1 VVAGSRPR
9 PLKAPV
15 RRKTT
20 AKPSAHDQAEVI
32 GFLSD
37 AASYAGVD
45 RVETVQTHGN
55 LVFLAGRE
63 AWKIKRAVKLQY
75 MDFSTLEKRHAACA
89 REAEVNRAFAPELY
103 LGCVP
108 IRRTPAGTLAF
119 GGSGETVEWA
129 VHMRRF
135 EQDALLS
142 TIAKREGIASEMA
155 KALADVVHESH
166 AVATRAQPSSGTA
179 PVRRLLA
186 ALAGTLS
193 GSQVFND
200 QDLRRFSQA
209 AERQL
214 DKAAATLD
222 ERARRGCVRRCHGD
236 VHLANI
242 VMWQGRPVLYDAIEF
257 DEAIATVDT
266 LYDLAFLL
274 MDLDR
279 YGQRPAANL
288 VLNRYLWRSQ
298 ADLDLVGLAALP
310 LFLAL
315 RSAVRA
321 MVTVDRAANESE
333 GARQRDLDRA
343 RAGLATALS
352 YLDPPAPSLVAVG
365 GASGTGKTTLADAL
379 APHLGASPG
388 AVHLRSDLE
397 RKALAGV
404 GELDRLPEAAYTPDA
419 RRRIYDELA
428 RKARLALTAGHS
440 VIVDAVYAGNEERR
454 AIEAMAADF
463 DVPFHGLWLTAD
475 AEKLVARVKERTSDA
490 SDATTETVRT
500 QLSRQHEPLSAAW
513 SVVAAGGEPT
523 ETLGLAASALGLDVT
538 TTRDDQ
544 AT

>member
-1 VVAGSRPR
+1 
-9 PLKAPV
+9 
-15 RRKTT
+15 
-20 AKPSAHDQAEVI
+20 
-32 GFLSD
+32 
-37 AASYAGVD
+37 
-45 RVETVQTHGN
+45 
-55 LVFLAGRE
+55 
-63 AWKIKRAVKLQY
+63 
-75 MDFSTLEKRHAACA
+75 M
-89 REAEVNRAFAPELY
+89 
-103 LGCVP
+103 P
-108 IRRTPAGTLAF
+108 IRRSPDGTLTF

-142 TIAKREGIASEMA
+142 TIAKREGIASETA
-155 KALADVVHESH
+155 KALADVVYELH
-166 AVATRAQPSSGTA
+166 AVAAHAQPSSGTA

-186 ALAGTLS
+186 ALAGALS
-193 GSQVFND
+193 RSQVFND
-200 QDLRRFSQA
+200 QELRRFSQG

-214 DKAAATLD
+214 DKAAAILD

-236 VHLANI
+236 VYLANI

-298 ADLDLVGLAALP
+298 EDLDLAGLVALP

-333 GARQRDLDRA
+333 SARQRDLDRA

-365 GASGTGKTTLADAL
+365 GVSGTGKTTLATAL
-379 APHLGASPG
+379 APRLGASPG

-397 RKALAGV
+397 RKTLAGV
-404 GELDRLPEAAYTPDA
+404 GELDRLPEGAYTQEA
-419 RRRIYDELA
+419 RRRIYEVLA
-428 RKARLALTAGHS
+428 RKAHLALTAGHS
-440 VIVDAVYAGNEERR
+440 VMVDAVYAGNEERR
-454 AIEAMAADF
+454 AIEAAAIDLG
-463 DVPFHGLWLTAD
+463 VPFHGLWLTAD
-475 AEKLVARVKERTSDA
+475 TEKLVARVKERTSDA
-490 SDATTETVRT
+490 SDATAETVRT
-500 QLSRQHEPLSAAW
+500 QLRRQHEPLSAAW

-523 ETLGLAASALGLDVT
+523 ETLSLAASALGLDVT